1 MSKPKTQSYQVEQI
15 DIQKLIPY
23 ANNAKLHSEE
33 QVAQIAASIREFG
46 FNSPV
51 LIDKE
56 NGIIAGHGRV
66 LAARKLGLEQVPC
79 IRLSHLTDTQRR
91 AYILADNRL
100 GETGGGWQWEL
111 VKLEVDQLTVEGLEL
126 DLVGFTQA
134 DIDRMLVTGREDDA
148 PEDFPEAS
156 EDIETEHQ
164 CPKCGYAW
172 SGKSK

>member
-1 MSKPKTQSYQVEQI
+1 MSEQKTQSYQIEQV

-23 ANNAKLHSEE
+23 ANNAKLHSDD
-33 QVAQIAASIREFG
+33 QVAQIAASIRAFG
-46 FNSPV
+46 FNNPV
-51 LIDKE
+51 LIDQQ

-66 LAARKLGLEQVPC
+66 LAARKLDLTEVPC
-79 IRLSHLTDTQRR
+79 IRLTHLSDAQRR

-100 GETGGGWQWEL
+100 AETGGGWEWEL
-111 VKLEVDQLTVEGLEL
+111 VKLEVDQLAADGIEI
-126 DLVGFTQA
+126 DLIGFTEA

-148 PEDFPEAS
+148 PDDFPEAN
-156 EDIETEHQ
+156 EDIKTEHQ